1 MKVFQ
6 DVFTNDE
13 ILSDIFKHE
22 LDYSDVIMKV
32 KTAYKSKEAVGNVD
46 IGKKNKIYF

>member
-13 ILSDIFKHE
+13 VLSDVHVILS
-22 LDYSDVIMKV
+22 DYSDVIMK
-32 KTAYKSKEAVGNVD
+32 TKSAFKNKEAVGNID
-46 IGKKNKIYF
+46 IGIYFY